1 MIGREPSVEDLHAYC
16 DGELRGLARW
26 RVRRWLARS
35 GEARSELEILARGAE
50 WAREVD
56 REAASGPDLWQAIAA
71 RLPAIDVA
79 RVEGDGASSG
89 AWLRGLGWSAAAAA
103 GAAALAFFLL
113 SPQTGGTQAV
123 RWLDTGGRPVLVLE
137 GEATIIWLLDAPS
150 SDVSREVSRD
160 LV

>member
-16 DGELRGLARW
+16 DGELTGLARW

-35 GEARSELEILARGAE
+35 GEARRELEILTLGAE
-50 WAREVD
+50 WSREVD
-56 REAASGPDLWQAIAA
+56 EEAASGPDLWEAIAA
-71 RLPAIDVA
+71 RLPAIDAA

-89 AWLRGLGWSAAAAA
+89 AWLRGLGLSVAVAAAAA
-103 GAAALAFFLL
+103 ALALFLL
-113 SPQTGGTQAV
+113 SPQTGGAPVV

-137 GEATIIWLLDAPS
+137 GEATIIWLI
-150 SDVSREVSRD
+150 DVPTSGVSLEGSRD

>member
-1 MIGREPSVEDLHAYC
+1 MIGREPSVEDLYAYC
-16 DGELRGLARW
+16 DGELTGLARW

-35 GEARSELEILARGAE
+35 GEARSELKILALGAE
-50 WAREVD
+50 WTREVD
-56 REAASGPDLWQAIAA
+56 QEAASGPDLWQAIAA
-71 RLPAIDVA
+71 RLPAIDAA

-89 AWLRGLGWSAAAAA
+89 AWLRGLGLSAAAAA

-113 SPQTGGTQAV
+113 SPQTGGAEAV

-150 SDVSREVSRD
+150 SDLSREGSRD
-160 LV
+160 FV

>member
-16 DGELRGLARW
+16 DGELTGLARW
-26 RVRRWLARS
+26 RVSRWLARS
-35 GEARSELEILARGAE
+35 GEARRELEILTLGAE
-50 WAREVD
+50 WSREVD
-56 REAASGPDLWQAIAA
+56 REAASGPDLWQAISA
-71 RLPAIDVA
+71 RLPAIDAA

-89 AWLRGLGWSAAAAA
+89 AWLRVLGLSVAAAA

-150 SDVSREVSRD
+150 SDVSREGSA
-160 LV
+160 